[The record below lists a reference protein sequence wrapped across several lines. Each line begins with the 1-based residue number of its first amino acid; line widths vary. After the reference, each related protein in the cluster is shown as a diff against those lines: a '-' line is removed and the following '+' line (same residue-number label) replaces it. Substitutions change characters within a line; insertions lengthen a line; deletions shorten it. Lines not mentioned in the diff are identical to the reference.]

1 MPSFIEN
8 LYTGNLQSLEMHRP
22 EGEAYRALSQ
32 HMSTYINY
40 FQSNLKPDDFK
51 VLQEMLD
58 TMGEL
63 HSAQATSAFVQGF
76 KTGAS
81 IMVEV
86 FQDKTCLE
94 VIE

>member
-8 LYTGNLQSLEMHRP
+8 LYTGNLQPLEMHRP
-22 EGEAYRALSQ
+22 EGEAYHTHSQ
-32 HMSTYINY
+32 HMSTYMNY

-63 HSAQATSAFVQGF
+63 HSAQATSVFVQGF
-76 KTGAS
+76 KTGAHM
-81 IMVEV
+81 MVEV
-86 FQDKTCLE
+86 FQDKT
-94 VIE
+94 V